1 MPNDSKE
8 QEKLLQLVITAIQ
21 QDQALRSKFQIENK
35 FRFIQDRL
43 HTVLSAI
50 EDKVRSS
57 EIKDKQRMLG
67 EPSLLNER
75 DQALVYLYLFN
86 AQGLNV
92 SSWQKMLNPSA
103 FYEYSVNRPIYAEK
117 SQVESFIRSKE
128 NQALHAYLTIVVA
141 KLAIL
146 SQAVPTKDMIGQAL
160 VKVKE
165 GSLLLNN
172 VVSFTHQSAVYFINE
187 VGELVKK

>member
-103 FYEYSVNRPIYAEK
+103 FY
-117 SQVESFIRSKE
+117 
-128 NQALHAYLTIVVA
+128 
-141 KLAIL
+141 
-146 SQAVPTKDMIGQAL
+146 
-160 VKVKE
+160 
-165 GSLLLNN
+165 
-172 VVSFTHQSAVYFINE
+172 
-187 VGELVKK
+187 